1 MKSWIASFGIISTII
16 ISISFMS
23 TKKDLHIDEIYSLV
37 QSTGRRIEMTIPEG
51 KTIERKDYLKKTFT
65 IRNPFFSDISR
76 LRKYADSSHTN
87 FYYSYLRTFLIGF
100 TNFTLEEFIKRG
112 VLANILLL
120 IISFFTIFHTLNNY
134 FKLSNYLS
142 LTLAFM
148 YTILPA
154 SISNLLFI
162 RPYQLQTTCLLIFHL
177 IFLNLN
183 SERSN
188 SSLKAILFTISLAS
202 LFLSGYFSLL
212 YLTIFYIV
220 FFLRTKR
227 FHHLKYLMAAFS
239 LTLFIYPSFF
249 TPLAGMRGQEV
260 ASNLILGRNFI
271 QSKSWSFL
279 LEFILS
285 SFATLT
291 IVFVSFK
298 EKSKKL
304 LPIQMGLLATLF
316 LIIFIA
322 PYQEMRYL
330 NPFLIATCTLAPI
343 ALRLIPKN
351 WIFIAITIFITSSF
365 FTSTI
370 ENDNK
375 EIYNKKREF
384 LKDIKHLLILGMK
397 DEPRSHRTFSQII
410 LHLPR
415 GSKVSYYS
423 FDQNVDLYKFD
434 GYCFYNKNLQA
445 SRLHK
450 TDKFLQI
457 NSILCKRKKDFK
469 DL

>member
-1 MKSWIASFGIISTII
+1 
-16 ISISFMS
+16 
-23 TKKDLHIDEIYSLV
+23 
-37 QSTGRRIEMTIPEG
+37 MTIPEG
-51 KTIERKDYLKKTFT
+51 KTIEKKDYLKKTFT
-65 IRNPFFSDISR
+65 TRNSFFSDIFR
-76 LRKYADSSHTN
+76 LREYADSSHTN
-87 FYYSYLRTFLIGF
+87 LYYSYLRTFLIGF

-120 IISFFTIFHTLNNY
+120 IISFFTIFYTLNKY
-134 FKLSNYLS
+134 YTLSNYLS
-142 LTLAFM
+142 LTLAFT
-148 YTILPA
+148 YTILPG

-177 IFLNLN
+177 FFLSLN
-183 SERSN
+183 SERGN
-188 SSLKAILFTISLAS
+188 NSLKTILFIISLTS

-220 FFLRTKR
+220 FFLRTKQ
-227 FHHLKYLMAAFS
+227 FHHLKYLMAAFL

-249 TPLAGMRGQEV
+249 TPLVGMRGQEV
-260 ASNLILGRNFI
+260 ASNLILGRNLF

-279 LEFILS
+279 LEFMLS
-285 SFATLT
+285 SLATLI

-298 EKSKKL
+298 ERSKKL
-304 LPIQMGLLATLF
+304 LPIQIGLVATLF

-330 NPFLIATCTLAPI
+330 NPYLIATSTLAPI
-343 ALRLIPKN
+343 AIKLIPRN
-351 WIFIAITIFITSSF
+351 WTFIAITIFITSSF
-365 FTSTI
+365 FTSQI
-370 ENDNK
+370 ENDNQD
-375 EIYNKKREF
+375 IYNQKRDF

-423 FDQNVDLYKFD
+423 FAKNVDFNKFD
-434 GYCFYNKNLQA
+434 GYCFYNKNAQA

-450 TDKFLQI
+450 TDKLLQI

-469 DL
+469 NL